1 MIRRPPSSTRTDTLC
16 PYTTLFRSR
25 CARVLRTSVPEGTL
39 VARIGGEELAIIGDA
54 GAGHAPDHILAR
66 LRTERMP
73 FDLTVTDSI
82 CGSPQQPLTEPEG
95 NRSCPSTDSALHNA
109 KPPCPTPAHAAHTN
123 HATPSPSHAN

>member
-39 VARIGGEELAIIGDA
+39 VARIGGEEFAIIGDA
-54 GAGHAPDHILAR
+54 GAGPAPDHILAR

-73 FDLTVTDSI
+73 FDLTVTASLGGSI
-82 CGSPQQPLTEPEG
+82 GPLLTEHDWKPLS
-95 NRSCPSTDSALHNA
+95 RAADRALLDAHSARRA
-109 KPPCPTPAHAAHTN
+109 RARPAYSIASA
-123 HATPSPSHAN
+123 PR